1 MNKTISV
8 LFATTIFT
16 APVLADQL
24 RVVVDIPPVHGI
36 VDGVLGSNAS
46 ITTLI
51 GSGIDPHNYTM
62 KPSHAAAL
70 SEADF
75 IVLIGE
81 SLTPSLAEKLPSL
94 ASNAKIIELAEVPNV
109 HLIAYEDAHDDH
121 EDDAH
126 HDDEHH
132 DDHKDHNHD
141 ADHDDHAHEGHDE
154 HDHSDAH
161 HDDHDEHHGD
171 HKDHEDHDDHAD
183 EKEHNE
189 HEHDEHHDDEHDG
202 HDHSGVDPHMWLD
215 IDNADVWAHA
225 IAKSASELSPALT
238 SDINAQL
245 AAFEQAL
252 IGLKSEMQTLTAK
265 PYSVSHDAFGYLEES
280 FGIDHPQAVTNG
292 MGLRPSPS
300 DMANLRA
307 QIEATPPACM
317 IIDPNDHTALAYAL
331 AEEYSI
337 KTVEFSQLGEVV
349 EGENAYL
356 NLMHGAV
363 AAFKTCFQ

>member
-1 MNKTISV
+1 MNKTISI

-36 VDGVLGSNAS
+36 VEGVLGSNAS

-51 GSGIDPHNYTM
+51 SRGIDPHNYTM
-62 KPSHAAAL
+62 KPSHAVAL
-70 SEADF
+70 SEADL
-75 IVLIGE
+75 IVLIGK

-94 ASNAKIIELAEVPNV
+94 ASNAQIIELAEVSNV
-109 HLIAYEDAHDDH
+109 HLIAYEDAHEDH

-126 HDDEHH
+126 HDDDHP
-132 DDHKDHNHD
+132 DDHPN
-141 ADHDDHAHEGHDE
+141 
-154 HDHSDAH
+154 
-161 HDDHDEHHGD
+161 
-171 HKDHEDHDDHAD
+171 DHAD
-183 EKEHNE
+183 EKEQNE
-189 HEHDEHHDDEHDG
+189 HEHDEHHNDEHDS
-202 HDHSGVDPHMWLD
+202 HDHSGINPHMWLD

-225 IAKSASELSPALT
+225 IAKSASELSTALT
-238 SDINAQL
+238 SDINANL

-307 QIEATPPACM
+307 QIEATPPACI

-337 KTVEFSQLGEVV
+337 KTVEFSQLGEIV

-356 NLMHGAV
+356 ILMQGAV
-363 AAFKTCFQ
+363 TAFKTCFQ

>member
-51 GSGIDPHNYTM
+51 GSGVDPHNYTM
-62 KPSHAAAL
+62 KPSHAAAV
-70 SEADF
+70 SKADL

-81 SLTPSLAEKLPSL
+81 ALTPSLAEKLPSL
-94 ASNAKIIELAEVPNV
+94 ASNAKIIELSEVPNV
-109 HLIAYEDAHDDH
+109 HLIAYEDAHDAH

-132 DDHKDHNHD
+132 DNHTDHNHD
-141 ADHDDHAHEGHDE
+141 ADHEGRDEHDHGDAHHDE
-154 HDHSDAH
+154 HDN
-161 HDDHDEHHGD
+161 DEHHGD

-183 EKEHNE
+183 EKEH
-189 HEHDEHHDDEHDG
+189 DEHKHDG

-225 IAKSASELSPALT
+225 IAKSASKLSPALT
-238 SDINAQL
+238 LDINAQL
-245 AAFEQAL
+245 AAFEQSL

-300 DMANLRA
+300 DMAKLRA
-307 QIEATPPACM
+307 QIEATPPECM

-349 EGENAYL
+349 EGKNAYL
-356 NLMHGAV
+356 NLMQGAV
-363 AAFKTCFQ
+363 TAFKTCFQ

>member
-36 VDGVLGSNAS
+36 VDGVLGSTAS

-62 KPSHAAAL
+62 KPSHAAAV
-70 SEADF
+70 SEADLM
-75 IVLIGE
+75 VLIGE
-81 SLTPSLAEKLPSL
+81 ALTPSLAKKLPSL
-94 ASNAKIIELAEVPNV
+94 ANNAKIIELGEVPNV
-109 HLIAYEDAHDDH
+109 HLIAYEDAH
-121 EDDAH
+121 
-126 HDDEHH
+126 
-132 DDHKDHNHD
+132 K
-141 ADHDDHAHEGHDE
+141 GHDE
-154 HDHSDAH
+154 HDQSDAH
-161 HDDHDEHHGD
+161 HDDHD
-171 HKDHEDHDDHAD
+171 HAN

-189 HEHDEHHDDEHDG
+189 HEDDG
-202 HDHSGVDPHMWLD
+202 HEHSGVDPHMWLD
-215 IDNADVWAHA
+215 IDNAYVWAHA

-238 SDINAQL
+238 LDINAQL
-245 AAFEQAL
+245 TAFEQAL

-307 QIEATPPACM
+307 QIETTPPACM

-349 EGENAYL
+349 AGENAYL

>member
-36 VDGVLGSNAS
+36 VDGVLGSDAS

-51 GSGIDPHNYTM
+51 GSGVDPHNYTM
-62 KPSHAAAL
+62 KPSHAAAV
-70 SEADF
+70 SAADL

-81 SLTPSLAEKLPSL
+81 ALTPSLAKKLPSL
-94 ASNAKIIELAEVPNV
+94 ANNAKIIELAEVPNV
-109 HLIAYEDAHDDH
+109 HLIAYEDAHEEH
-121 EDDAH
+121 EDDDH

-132 DDHKDHNHD
+132 ADHKDHNHD
-141 ADHDDHAHEGHDE
+141 ADHDDHAQEGHDE
-154 HDHSDAH
+154 HDHGDAH
-161 HDDHDEHHGD
+161 HDDHDEDNGHV
-171 HKDHEDHDDHAD
+171 
-183 EKEHNE
+183 
-189 HEHDEHHDDEHDG
+189 G

-215 IDNADVWAHA
+215 IDNANVWAHV
-225 IAKSASELSPALT
+225 IAKSASELAPEMIPNVNANLASFELSLT
-238 SDINAQL
+238 NI
-245 AAFEQAL
+245 
-252 IGLKSEMQTLTAK
+252 KSEMQTLVAK

-300 DMANLRA
+300 DMANLRG
-307 QIEATPPACM
+307 QIETTPPACM

-337 KTVEFSQLGEVV
+337 KTVEFSQLGKIV

-356 NLMHGAV
+356 TLMQGAV

>member
-36 VDGVLGSNAS
+36 FEGVLGSNAS

-51 GSGIDPHNYTM
+51 SRGIDPHNYTM

-70 SEADF
+70 SEADL

-94 ASNAKIIELAEVPNV
+94 VSNAQIIELAEVSNV
-109 HLIAYEDAHDDH
+109 HLIAYEDAHEDH

-126 HDDEHH
+126 HDD
-132 DDHKDHNHD
+132 DH
-141 ADHDDHAHEGHDE
+141 
-154 HDHSDAH
+154 
-161 HDDHDEHHGD
+161 
-171 HKDHEDHDDHAD
+171 HDDHAD
-183 EKEHNE
+183 EKEQNE
-189 HEHDEHHDDEHDG
+189 HEHDEHHDDEHDS
-202 HDHSGVDPHMWLD
+202 HDHSGINPHMWLD

-225 IAKSASELSPALT
+225 IAKSASELSTALT
-238 SDINAQL
+238 SDINANL

-307 QIEATPPACM
+307 QIEATPPACI

-337 KTVEFSQLGEVV
+337 KTVEFSQLGEIV

-356 NLMHGAV
+356 ILMQGAV
-363 AAFKTCFQ
+363 TAFKTCFQ

>member
-16 APVLADQL
+16 APVFADQL

-36 VDGVLGSNAS
+36 FEGVLGSNAS

-51 GSGIDPHNYTM
+51 GSGLDPHNYTM
-62 KPSHAAAL
+62 KPSHAVAL
-70 SEADF
+70 SNADL

-81 SLTPSLAEKLPSL
+81 ALTLSLAEKLPSL

-109 HLIAYEDAHDDH
+109 HLIAYEDAHEAH

-126 HDDEHH
+126 HDDGHH
-132 DDHKDHNHD
+132 ADHQDHNHD
-141 ADHDDHAHEGHDE
+141 ADHDDHAPKGHDE
-154 HDHSDAH
+154 HD
-161 HDDHDEHHGD
+161 HGD
-171 HKDHEDHDDHAD
+171 HKDHEDHDS
-183 EKEHNE
+183 HN
-189 HEHDEHHDDEHDG
+189 
-202 HDHSGVDPHMWLD
+202 HSGVDPHMWLD
-215 IDNADVWAHA
+215 IDNADVWAHE
-225 IAKSASELSPALT
+225 IAKSASRLSPALT
-238 SDINAQL
+238 SDINANL

-252 IGLKSEMQTLTAK
+252 VGLKSEMQTLTAK

-307 QIEATPPACM
+307 QIEAAPSACM

-337 KTVEFSQLGEVV
+337 KTVEFSQLGEVA

-356 NLMHGAV
+356 NFMQGAV
-363 AAFKTCFQ
+363 TAFKTCFQ

>member
-36 VDGVLGSNAS
+36 VEGVLGSNAS

-51 GSGIDPHNYTM
+51 SRGIDPHNYTM

-70 SEADF
+70 SEADL

-94 ASNAKIIELAEVPNV
+94 ASNAQIIELAEVSNV
-109 HLIAYEDAHDDH
+109 HVIAYEDAHEDH

-126 HDDEHH
+126 HDDDHP
-132 DDHKDHNHD
+132 DDHPN
-141 ADHDDHAHEGHDE
+141 
-154 HDHSDAH
+154 
-161 HDDHDEHHGD
+161 
-171 HKDHEDHDDHAD
+171 DHAD
-183 EKEHNE
+183 EKEQNE
-189 HEHDEHHDDEHDG
+189 HEHDEHHDDEHDS
-202 HDHSGVDPHMWLD
+202 HDHSGINPHIWLD

-225 IAKSASELSPALT
+225 IAKSASELSTALT
-238 SDINAQL
+238 SDINANL
-245 AAFEQAL
+245 AAFEQTL

-337 KTVEFSQLGEVV
+337 KTVEFSQLGEIV

-356 NLMHGAV
+356 ILMQGAV
-363 AAFKTCFQ
+363 TAFKTCFQ

>member
-36 VDGVLGSNAS
+36 VEGVLGSNAS

-51 GSGIDPHNYTM
+51 SRGIDPHNYTM

-70 SEADF
+70 SEADL

-94 ASNAKIIELAEVPNV
+94 ASNAQIIELAKVSNV
-109 HLIAYEDAHDDH
+109 HLIAYEDAHEDH

-126 HDDEHH
+126 HDD
-132 DDHKDHNHD
+132 DH
-141 ADHDDHAHEGHDE
+141 
-154 HDHSDAH
+154 
-161 HDDHDEHHGD
+161 
-171 HKDHEDHDDHAD
+171 HDDHAD
-183 EKEHNE
+183 EKEQNE
-189 HEHDEHHDDEHDG
+189 HEHDEHHDDEHDS
-202 HDHSGVDPHMWLD
+202 HDHSGINPHMWLD

-225 IAKSASELSPALT
+225 IAKSASELSTALT
-238 SDINAQL
+238 SDINANL

-307 QIEATPPACM
+307 QIEATPPACI

-337 KTVEFSQLGEVV
+337 KTVEFSQLGEIV

-356 NLMHGAV
+356 ILMQGAV
-363 AAFKTCFQ
+363 TAFKTCFQ

>member
-36 VDGVLGSNAS
+36 VEGVLGSNAS

-51 GSGIDPHNYTM
+51 SRGIDPHNYTM

-70 SEADF
+70 SAADL

-94 ASNAKIIELAEVPNV
+94 ASNAQIIELAKVSNV
-109 HLIAYEDAHDDH
+109 HLIAYEDAHEDH

-126 HDDEHH
+126 HDD
-132 DDHKDHNHD
+132 DH
-141 ADHDDHAHEGHDE
+141 
-154 HDHSDAH
+154 
-161 HDDHDEHHGD
+161 
-171 HKDHEDHDDHAD
+171 HDDHAD
-183 EKEHNE
+183 EKEQNE
-189 HEHDEHHDDEHDG
+189 HKHDEHHDDEHDS
-202 HDHSGVDPHMWLD
+202 HDHSGINPHMWLD

-225 IAKSASELSPALT
+225 IAKSASELSTALT
-238 SDINAQL
+238 SDINANL
-245 AAFEQAL
+245 AAFEQTL
-252 IGLKSEMQTLTAK
+252 IGLKSKMQTLTAK

-337 KTVEFSQLGEVV
+337 KTVEFSQLGEIV

-356 NLMHGAV
+356 ILMQGAV
-363 AAFKTCFQ
+363 TAFKTCFQ

>member
-8 LFATTIFT
+8 LFATTMFT

-51 GSGIDPHNYTM
+51 GSGIEPHNYTM
-62 KPSHAAAL
+62 KPSDAAAL
-70 SEADF
+70 SKADL

-81 SLTPSLAEKLPSL
+81 ALTPSLAEKLPSL
-94 ASNAKIIELAEVPNV
+94 ANNAKIIELAEVPNV
-109 HLIAYEDAHDDH
+109 HLIAYEDAHDDI
-121 EDDAH
+121 EYGAH
-126 HDDEHH
+126 HDDEH
-132 DDHKDHNHD
+132 
-141 ADHDDHAHEGHDE
+141 
-154 HDHSDAH
+154 
-161 HDDHDEHHGD
+161 
-171 HKDHEDHDDHAD
+171 HDDHAD

-189 HEHDEHHDDEHDG
+189 HEHNG

-238 SDINAQL
+238 SDINANL
-245 AAFEQAL
+245 AAFEEAL
-252 IGLKSEMQTLTAK
+252 IGLKSEMQTITAK

-300 DMANLRA
+300 DMSNLRA

-317 IIDPNDHTALAYAL
+317 IIDPNDHAALAYAL
-331 AEEYSI
+331 ADEYSI
-337 KTVEFSQLGEVV
+337 KTVEFSLLGEIV
-349 EGENAYL
+349 EGENTYL
-356 NLMHGAV
+356 TLMHGAV

>member
-36 VDGVLGSNAS
+36 VDGVLGSNAR

-51 GSGIDPHNYTM
+51 GSDIDPHNYTM
-62 KPSHAAAL
+62 KPSHAAAV
-70 SEADF
+70 SEADL

-81 SLTPSLAEKLPSL
+81 ALTPSQAEKLPSL
-94 ASNAKIIELAEVPNV
+94 AKNAKIIELAEVSNV
-109 HLIAYEDAHDDH
+109 HLIAYEDAHNEH

-126 HDDEHH
+126 NDDEHH
-132 DDHKDHNHD
+132 
-141 ADHDDHAHEGHDE
+141 A
-154 HDHSDAH
+154 
-161 HDDHDEHHGD
+161 D
-171 HKDHEDHDDHAD
+171 HKDHEDHAD
-183 EKEHNE
+183 EKKHNE
-189 HEHDEHHDDEHDG
+189 HEHDG
-202 HDHSGVDPHMWLD
+202 HDHSRFDPHMWLD

-225 IAKSASELSPALT
+225 IAKSASELSPELT
-238 SDINAQL
+238 SDINANL

-300 DMANLRA
+300 DMSNLRA

-331 AEEYSI
+331 ADEYSI
-337 KTVEFSQLGEVV
+337 KTVEFSQLGEIV
-349 EGENAYL
+349 EGENTYL
-356 NLMHGAV
+356 TLMLGAV

>member
-16 APVLADQL
+16 VPVLADQL

-36 VDGVLGSNAS
+36 VDGVLGSDAS

-51 GSGIDPHNYTM
+51 GSGVDPHNYAM
-62 KPSHAAAL
+62 KPSHAAAV
-70 SEADF
+70 SEAEL

-81 SLTPSLAEKLPSL
+81 ALTPSLAKKLPSL
-94 ASNAKIIELAEVPNV
+94 ANNAKIIELAEVPNV
-109 HLIAYEDAHDDH
+109 HLIAYEDAHEEH
-121 EDDAH
+121 EDDDH

-132 DDHKDHNHD
+132 ADHKDHNHD
-141 ADHDDHAHEGHDE
+141 ADHDDHAQEGHDE
-154 HDHSDAH
+154 HDHGDAH
-161 HDDHDEHHGD
+161 HDDHDEDNGHV
-171 HKDHEDHDDHAD
+171 
-183 EKEHNE
+183 
-189 HEHDEHHDDEHDG
+189 G

-215 IDNADVWAHA
+215 IDNANVWAHV
-225 IAKSASELSPALT
+225 IAKSASELTPEMIPNVNANLASFELSLT
-238 SDINAQL
+238 NI
-245 AAFEQAL
+245 
-252 IGLKSEMQTLTAK
+252 KSEMQTLVAK

-300 DMANLRA
+300 DMANLRG
-307 QIEATPPACM
+307 QIETTPPACM

-337 KTVEFSQLGEVV
+337 KTVEFSQLGEIV

-356 NLMHGAV
+356 ILMQGAV
-363 AAFKTCFQ
+363 TAFKTCFQ

>member
-36 VDGVLGSNAS
+36 VEGVLGSNAS

-51 GSGIDPHNYTM
+51 GSGLDPHNYTM

-70 SEADF
+70 SNADL

-81 SLTPSLAEKLPSL
+81 SLTPSLTEKLPSL
-94 ASNAKIIELAEVPNV
+94 ASNAKIIELAELPNV
-109 HLIAYEDAHDDH
+109 HLIAFEDAHDEH

-126 HDDEHH
+126 HD
-132 DDHKDHNHD
+132 
-141 ADHDDHAHEGHDE
+141 
-154 HDHSDAH
+154 
-161 HDDHDEHHGD
+161 DEHHGD

-183 EKEHNE
+183 EKKDKKH
-189 HEHDEHHDDEHDG
+189 EHDG
-202 HDHSGVDPHMWLD
+202 HDHSGLDPHMWLD

-238 SDINAQL
+238 SDINANL

-349 EGENAYL
+349 AGENAYL

>member
-51 GSGIDPHNYTM
+51 GSGVDPHNYTM

-70 SEADF
+70 SKADL

-94 ASNAKIIELAEVPNV
+94 ANNSKIIELAEVPNV
-109 HLIAYEDAHDDH
+109 HLIAFEDAHDAH
-121 EDDAH
+121 EDDDH

-141 ADHDDHAHEGHDE
+141 A
-154 HDHSDAH
+154 
-161 HDDHDEHHGD
+161 DHDEHHGD

-202 HDHSGVDPHMWLD
+202 HDVDPHMWLD

-238 SDINAQL
+238 SDINAKL

-265 PYSVSHDAFGYLEES
+265 PYSVSHDALGYLEES

-300 DMANLRA
+300 DMANLRS

-337 KTVEFSQLGEVV
+337 KTVEFSQLGEVAA
-349 EGENAYL
+349 GENAYL

-363 AAFKTCFQ
+363 AALKTCFQ

>member
-36 VDGVLGSNAS
+36 VEGVLGSNAS

-51 GSGIDPHNYTM
+51 SRGIDPHNYTM

-70 SEADF
+70 SAADL

-94 ASNAKIIELAEVPNV
+94 ASNAQIIELAKVSNV
-109 HLIAYEDAHDDH
+109 HLIAYEDAHEDH

-126 HDDEHH
+126 HDD
-132 DDHKDHNHD
+132 DH
-141 ADHDDHAHEGHDE
+141 
-154 HDHSDAH
+154 
-161 HDDHDEHHGD
+161 
-171 HKDHEDHDDHAD
+171 HDDHAD
-183 EKEHNE
+183 EKEQNE
-189 HEHDEHHDDEHDG
+189 HEHDEHHDDEHDS
-202 HDHSGVDPHMWLD
+202 HDHSGINPHMWLD

-225 IAKSASELSPALT
+225 IAKSASELSTALT
-238 SDINAQL
+238 SDINANL
-245 AAFEQAL
+245 AAFEQTL

-337 KTVEFSQLGEVV
+337 KTVEFSQLGEIV

-356 NLMHGAV
+356 ILMQGAV
-363 AAFKTCFQ
+363 TAFKTCFQ

>member
-16 APVLADQL
+16 APVSADQL

-62 KPSHAAAL
+62 KPSQAAAV
-70 SEADF
+70 SEADL

-81 SLTPSLAEKLPSL
+81 ALTPSLAKKLPSL

-109 HLIAYEDAHDDH
+109 HLIAYEDAHDAH

-132 DDHKDHNHD
+132 DDHKDH
-141 ADHDDHAHEGHDE
+141 
-154 HDHSDAH
+154 
-161 HDDHDEHHGD
+161 
-171 HKDHEDHDDHAD
+171 DDHAD
-183 EKEHNE
+183 EKEQNE

-215 IDNADVWAHA
+215 IDNADAWAHA
-225 IAKSASELSPALT
+225 IAKSASELSPDLT
-238 SDINAQL
+238 SDINAKL

-252 IGLKSEMQTLTAK
+252 IGLKSKMQTLTAK

-337 KTVEFSQLGEVV
+337 KTLEFSQLGEIV
-349 EGENAYL
+349 EGQNAYL
-356 NLMHGAV
+356 DLMSGAV

>member
-51 GSGIDPHNYTM
+51 GSGVDPHNYTM

-70 SEADF
+70 YSADL
-75 IVLIGE
+75 IVLIGKA
-81 SLTPSLAEKLPSL
+81 LTPSLAEKLPSL
-94 ASNAKIIELAEVPNV
+94 ASNAKIVELAEVPNV
-109 HLIAYEDAHDDH
+109 HLIAYEHAHEEH
-121 EDDAH
+121 EHDAH

-132 DDHKDHNHD
+132 DDQG
-141 ADHDDHAHEGHDE
+141 DDHHDY
-154 HDHSDAH
+154 
-161 HDDHDEHHGD
+161 
-171 HKDHEDHDDHAD
+171 KV
-183 EKEHNE
+183 
-189 HEHDEHHDDEHDG
+189 HDG

-225 IAKSASELSPALT
+225 IAKSTSELAPAMIPDISANLASFEQSL
-238 SDINAQL
+238 SDI
-245 AAFEQAL
+245 
-252 IGLKSEMQTLTAK
+252 KSEMQTLVAK

-280 FGIDHPQAVTNG
+280 FGIDNPQAVTNA
-292 MGLRPSPS
+292 MGLRPSPN

-307 QIEATPPACM
+307 QIETTPPACI

-337 KTVEFSQLGEVV
+337 KTVEFSQLGKIVD
-349 EGENAYL
+349 GENAYL
-356 NLMHGAV
+356 NLMTGAV
-363 AAFKTCFQ
+363 AAFGTCFQ

>member
-62 KPSHAAAL
+62 KPSHAAAV

-81 SLTPSLAEKLPSL
+81 ALTPSLAEKLPSL

-109 HLIAYEDAHDDH
+109 HLIAYQDAHDDH

-126 HDDEHH
+126 HDDGHH

-154 HDHSDAH
+154 HDHS
-161 HDDHDEHHGD
+161 
-171 HKDHEDHDDHAD
+171 
-183 EKEHNE
+183 
-189 HEHDEHHDDEHDG
+189 
-202 HDHSGVDPHMWLD
+202 GVDPHMWLD
-215 IDNADVWAHA
+215 IDNADIWAHE
-225 IAKSASELSPALT
+225 IAKAASRLSPALT
-238 SDINAQL
+238 SDINANL

-349 EGENAYL
+349 AGENAYL

>member
-70 SEADF
+70 SEADL

-94 ASNAKIIELAEVPNV
+94 ASNAKIIELAEGPNV
-109 HLIAYEDAHDDH
+109 HLIAYQDAHDDH

-132 DDHKDHNHD
+132 DDHKDHNHNT
-141 ADHDDHAHEGHDE
+141 DHDDHAHEGHDE
-154 HDHSDAH
+154 HDH
-161 HDDHDEHHGD
+161 G
-171 HKDHEDHDDHAD
+171 
-183 EKEHNE
+183 
-189 HEHDEHHDDEHDG
+189 DEHDG

-225 IAKSASELSPALT
+225 IAKSVSELSPALT

-307 QIEATPPACM
+307 QIEETPPACM

-337 KTVEFSQLGEVV
+337 KTVEFSQIGEVV
-349 EGENAYL
+349 KGENAYL

>member
-1 MNKTISV
+1 MQENVKMKKIISV

-36 VDGVLGSNAS
+36 VESVLGSNAR

-62 KPSHAAAL
+62 KPSHAAAV
-70 SEADF
+70 SEADL
-75 IVLIGE
+75 IVLISE
-81 SLTPSLAEKLPSL
+81 ALTPGLAEKLPSV
-94 ASNAKIIELAEVPNV
+94 ANDAKIIELAEVPNV
-109 HLIAYEDAHDDH
+109 HLIAYEDAHEEH
-121 EDDAH
+121 EDGDH

-132 DDHKDHNHD
+132 V
-141 ADHDDHAHEGHDE
+141 
-154 HDHSDAH
+154 
-161 HDDHDEHHGD
+161 D
-171 HKDHEDHDDHAD
+171 HKDHEDHAD
-183 EKEHNE
+183 EKKHNE
-189 HEHDEHHDDEHDG
+189 HEHDG
-202 HDHSGVDPHMWLD
+202 HDHSRFDPHMWLD

-225 IAKSASELSPALT
+225 IAKSASELSPELT
-238 SDINAQL
+238 SDINANL

-337 KTVEFSQLGEVV
+337 KTVEFSQLGEIV
-349 EGENAYL
+349 EGANAYL
-356 NLMHGAV
+356 NLMLGAV
-363 AAFKTCFQ
+363 TAFKTCFQ

>member
-36 VDGVLGSNAS
+36 VEGVLGSNAS

-51 GSGIDPHNYTM
+51 SRSIDPHNYTM

-70 SEADF
+70 SEADL

-81 SLTPSLAEKLPSL
+81 SLTPSLAEKLPAL
-94 ASNAKIIELAEVPNV
+94 ASNAQIIELAEVSNV
-109 HLIAYEDAHDDH
+109 HLIAYEDAHEDH
-121 EDDAH
+121 EDD
-126 HDDEHH
+126 
-132 DDHKDHNHD
+132 DDHQ
-141 ADHDDHAHEGHDE
+141 
-154 HDHSDAH
+154 
-161 HDDHDEHHGD
+161 
-171 HKDHEDHDDHAD
+171 DDHAD
-183 EKEHNE
+183 EKEQNE
-189 HEHDEHHDDEHDG
+189 HEHDEHHDDEHDS
-202 HDHSGVDPHMWLD
+202 HDHSGINPHMWLD

-225 IAKSASELSPALT
+225 IAKSASELSTALT
-238 SDINAQL
+238 SDINANL

-292 MGLRPSPS
+292 MGLQPSPS

-337 KTVEFSQLGEVV
+337 KTVEFSQLGEIV

-356 NLMHGAV
+356 ILMQGAV
-363 AAFKTCFQ
+363 TAFKTCFQ

>member
-36 VDGVLGSNAS
+36 VEGVLGSNAS

-51 GSGIDPHNYTM
+51 SRGIDPHNYTM

-70 SEADF
+70 SAADL

-94 ASNAKIIELAEVPNV
+94 ASNAQIIELAKVSNV
-109 HLIAYEDAHDDH
+109 HLIAYEDAHEDH

-126 HDDEHH
+126 HDD
-132 DDHKDHNHD
+132 DH
-141 ADHDDHAHEGHDE
+141 
-154 HDHSDAH
+154 
-161 HDDHDEHHGD
+161 
-171 HKDHEDHDDHAD
+171 HDDHAD
-183 EKEHNE
+183 EKEQNE
-189 HEHDEHHDDEHDG
+189 HEHDEHQDDEHDS
-202 HDHSGVDPHMWLD
+202 HDHSGINPHIWLD

-225 IAKSASELSPALT
+225 IAKSASELSTALT
-238 SDINAQL
+238 SDINANL
-245 AAFEQAL
+245 AAFEQTL

-337 KTVEFSQLGEVV
+337 KTVEFSQLGEIV

-356 NLMHGAV
+356 ILMQGAV
-363 AAFKTCFQ
+363 TAFKTCFQ

>member
-16 APVLADQL
+16 APVSADQL

-62 KPSHAAAL
+62 KPSQAAAV
-70 SEADF
+70 SEADL

-81 SLTPSLAEKLPSL
+81 ALTPSLAEKLPSL
-94 ASNAKIIELAEVPNV
+94 ANNAKIIELAEVSNV
-109 HLIAYEDAHDDH
+109 HLIAYEDAHN

-132 DDHKDHNHD
+132 ADHKDHNDD
-141 ADHDDHAHEGHDE
+141 ADHDGHAHKGHDE
-154 HDHSDAH
+154 HDHGDAH
-161 HDDHDEHHGD
+161 HDDHDD
-171 HKDHEDHDDHAD
+171 
-183 EKEHNE
+183 
-189 HEHDEHHDDEHDG
+189 DEHHDDEHDG
-202 HDHSGVDPHMWLD
+202 HDHTGVDPHMWLD
-215 IDNADVWAHA
+215 VNNADVWAHA
-225 IAKSASELSPALT
+225 IAKSASELSPDLA
-238 SDINAQL
+238 SDINAKL
-245 AAFEQAL
+245 SAFEQAL
-252 IGLKSEMQTLTAK
+252 AKIKSEMKTLTAK

-300 DMANLRA
+300 DMSNLRA

-317 IIDPNDHTALAYAL
+317 IIDPNDHAALAYAL
-331 AEEYSI
+331 ADEYSI
-337 KTVEFSQLGEVV
+337 KTVEFSLLGEIV
-349 EGENAYL
+349 EGENTYL
-356 NLMHGAV
+356 TLMHGAV

>member
-16 APVLADQL
+16 APVFADQL

-36 VDGVLGSNAS
+36 VEGVLGSNAS

-51 GSGIDPHNYTM
+51 GSGLDPHNYTM

-70 SEADF
+70 SNADS

-81 SLTPSLAEKLPSL
+81 ELTLSLAEKLPSL

-109 HLIAYEDAHDDH
+109 HLIAYEDAHEEH

-132 DDHKDHNHD
+132 ADHQDHNHD
-141 ADHDDHAHEGHDE
+141 ADHDDHAPKGHDE
-154 HDHSDAH
+154 HD
-161 HDDHDEHHGD
+161 HGD
-171 HKDHEDHDDHAD
+171 HKDHEDHDG
-183 EKEHNE
+183 HN
-189 HEHDEHHDDEHDG
+189 
-202 HDHSGVDPHMWLD
+202 HSGVDPHMWLD
-215 IDNADVWAHA
+215 IDNADVWAHE
-225 IAKSASELSPALT
+225 IAKSASRLSPALT
-238 SDINAQL
+238 SDINANL

-307 QIEATPPACM
+307 QIEAAPPACM

-337 KTVEFSQLGEVV
+337 KTVEFSQLGEVA

-356 NLMHGAV
+356 NLMQGAV
-363 AAFKTCFQ
+363 TAFKTCFQ

>member
-8 LFATTIFT
+8 LFATTMFT

-51 GSGIDPHNYTM
+51 GSGVDPHNYTM
-62 KPSHAAAL
+62 KPSHAAAV
-70 SEADF
+70 SKADL

-81 SLTPSLAEKLPSL
+81 ALTPSLAEKLPSL

-109 HLIAYEDAHDDH
+109 HLIAYQHAHYDH
-121 EDDAH
+121 EGDAH

-132 DDHKDHNHD
+132 DDHKDHNHNT
-141 ADHDDHAHEGHDE
+141 DHDDHAHEGHDE
-154 HDHSDAH
+154 HDH
-161 HDDHDEHHGD
+161 G
-171 HKDHEDHDDHAD
+171 
-183 EKEHNE
+183 
-189 HEHDEHHDDEHDG
+189 DEHDG

-225 IAKSASELSPALT
+225 LAKSALKLSPELT
-238 SDINAQL
+238 SDINANL

-307 QIEATPPACM
+307 QIERTPPACM

-337 KTVEFSQLGEVV
+337 KTVEFSQIGEVV
-349 EGENAYL
+349 AGENAYL
-356 NLMHGAV
+356 NLMQGAV

>member
-36 VDGVLGSNAS
+36 VEGVLGSNAS

-51 GSGIDPHNYTM
+51 SRGIDPHNYTM

-70 SEADF
+70 SAADL

-94 ASNAKIIELAEVPNV
+94 ASNAQIIELAKVSNV
-109 HLIAYEDAHDDH
+109 HLIAYEDAHEDH

-126 HDDEHH
+126 HDD
-132 DDHKDHNHD
+132 DH
-141 ADHDDHAHEGHDE
+141 
-154 HDHSDAH
+154 
-161 HDDHDEHHGD
+161 
-171 HKDHEDHDDHAD
+171 HDDHAD
-183 EKEHNE
+183 EKEQNE
-189 HEHDEHHDDEHDG
+189 HEHDEHHDDEHDS
-202 HDHSGVDPHMWLD
+202 HDHSGINPHMWLD

-225 IAKSASELSPALT
+225 IAKSASELSTALT
-238 SDINAQL
+238 SDINANL
-245 AAFEQAL
+245 AAFEQTL

-300 DMANLRA
+300 GMANLRA

-337 KTVEFSQLGEVV
+337 KTVEFSQLGEIV

-356 NLMHGAV
+356 ILMQGAV
-363 AAFKTCFQ
+363 TAFKTCFQ

>member
-16 APVLADQL
+16 APVFADQL

-36 VDGVLGSNAS
+36 VEGVLGSNAS

-62 KPSHAAAL
+62 KPSHAAAV
-70 SEADF
+70 SEADL

-81 SLTPSLAEKLPSL
+81 ALTLSLAEKLPSL

-109 HLIAYEDAHDDH
+109 HLIAYEDAQEEH

-126 HDDEHH
+126 PDDENHA
-132 DDHKDHNHD
+132 DHQDHNHD
-141 ADHDDHAHEGHDE
+141 ADHDDHAPKGHDE
-154 HDHSDAH
+154 HD
-161 HDDHDEHHGD
+161 HGD
-171 HKDHEDHDDHAD
+171 HKDHEDHNG
-183 EKEHNE
+183 HN
-189 HEHDEHHDDEHDG
+189 
-202 HDHSGVDPHMWLD
+202 HSGVDPHMWLD
-215 IDNADVWAHA
+215 IDNADVWAHE
-225 IAKSASELSPALT
+225 IAKSASRLSPALT
-238 SDINAQL
+238 SDINANL

-252 IGLKSEMQTLTAK
+252 VGLKFEMQTLTAK

-307 QIEATPPACM
+307 QIEVAPPACM

-337 KTVEFSQLGEVV
+337 KTVEFSQLGEVA

-356 NLMHGAV
+356 NLMQGAV
-363 AAFKTCFQ
+363 TAFKTCFQ

>member
-24 RVVVDIPPVHGI
+24 QVVVDIPPVHGI
-36 VDGVLGSNAS
+36 VEGVLGSNAS

-51 GSGIDPHNYTM
+51 SRGIDPHNYTM

-70 SEADF
+70 SAADL

-94 ASNAKIIELAEVPNV
+94 ASNAQIIELAKVSNV
-109 HLIAYEDAHDDH
+109 HLIAYEDAHEDH

-126 HDDEHH
+126 HDD
-132 DDHKDHNHD
+132 DH
-141 ADHDDHAHEGHDE
+141 
-154 HDHSDAH
+154 
-161 HDDHDEHHGD
+161 
-171 HKDHEDHDDHAD
+171 HDDHAD
-183 EKEHNE
+183 EKEQNE
-189 HEHDEHHDDEHDG
+189 HEHDEHHDDEHDS
-202 HDHSGVDPHMWLD
+202 HDHSGINPHIWLD

-225 IAKSASELSPALT
+225 IAKSASELSTALT
-238 SDINAQL
+238 SDINANL
-245 AAFEQAL
+245 AAFEQTL

-337 KTVEFSQLGEVV
+337 KTVEFSQLGEIV

-356 NLMHGAV
+356 ILMQGAV
-363 AAFKTCFQ
+363 TAFKTCFQ

>member
-8 LFATTIFT
+8 LIATTIFT

-36 VDGVLGSNAS
+36 VEGVLGSNSS

-62 KPSHAAAL
+62 KPSHAAAV
-70 SEADF
+70 SEADL

-81 SLTPSLAEKLPSL
+81 ALTPSLAEKLPSL
-94 ASNAKIIELAEVPNV
+94 ASDTKIIELAEVPNV
-109 HLIAYEDAHDDH
+109 HLIASKDAHDAH

-126 HDDEHH
+126 HDDEH
-132 DDHKDHNHD
+132 
-141 ADHDDHAHEGHDE
+141 
-154 HDHSDAH
+154 
-161 HDDHDEHHGD
+161 
-171 HKDHEDHDDHAD
+171 
-183 EKEHNE
+183 
-189 HEHDEHHDDEHDG
+189 DG
-202 HDHSGVDPHMWLD
+202 HDHNWVDPHMWLD

-225 IAKSASELSPALT
+225 IAKSASELSPALA

-292 MGLRPSPS
+292 MGLRPSPR

-307 QIEATPPACM
+307 QIEVTPPACM

-356 NLMHGAV
+356 DLMSGAV

>member
-1 MNKTISV
+1 MNKSISV

-36 VDGVLGSNAS
+36 VEGVLGSNAS

-62 KPSHAAAL
+62 KPSDAAAL
-70 SEADF
+70 SKADL

-81 SLTPSLAEKLPSL
+81 VLTPSLAEKLRSL
-94 ASNAKIIELAEVPNV
+94 ANNAKIIELAEVPNV
-109 HLIAYEDAHDDH
+109 HLIAYKDAHDAH

-132 DDHKDHNHD
+132 ADHKDHNHD
-141 ADHDDHAHEGHDE
+141 ADHDDHAHIGHDE
-154 HDHSDAH
+154 HDHGDAH
-161 HDDHDEHHGD
+161 HDNHDDDEHHG
-171 HKDHEDHDDHAD
+171 
-183 EKEHNE
+183 
-189 HEHDEHHDDEHDG
+189 DEHDG
-202 HDHSGVDPHMWLD
+202 HDHSGIDPHMWLD
-215 IDNADVWAHA
+215 IENADVWAHA

-238 SDINAQL
+238 SDINANL
-245 AAFEQAL
+245 AAFEQSL

-300 DMANLRA
+300 DMSNLRA
-307 QIEATPPACM
+307 QIDATPPACM
-317 IIDPNDHTALAYAL
+317 IIDPNDHAALAYAL
-331 AEEYSI
+331 ADEYSI
-337 KTVEFSQLGEVV
+337 KTVEFSLLGEIV
-349 EGENAYL
+349 EGENTYL
-356 NLMHGAV
+356 TLMHGAV

>member
-1 MNKTISV
+1 MNKPISV

-46 ITTLI
+46 IMTLI
-51 GSGIDPHNYTM
+51 GSGKGPHNYTM

-70 SEADF
+70 SKADL

-81 SLTPSLAEKLPSL
+81 ALTPSLAEKLPSL

-109 HLIAYEDAHDDH
+109 HLIAYEDAHEEH

-126 HDDEHH
+126 HD

-141 ADHDDHAHEGHDE
+141 ADHDDHAHNGHDE
-154 HDHSDAH
+154 HDHGDAH
-161 HDDHDEHHGD
+161 NDDHDNDEHDGD
-171 HKDHEDHDDHAD
+171 HKDHDDHAD

-189 HEHDEHHDDEHDG
+189 HEHDEHHGDEHDG
-202 HDHSGVDPHMWLD
+202 HDHSGIDPHMWLD
-215 IDNADVWAHA
+215 IENADVWAHA

-238 SDINAQL
+238 SDINANL
-245 AAFEQAL
+245 AAFEQSL

-307 QIEATPPACM
+307 QIEETPPACM

-337 KTVEFSQLGEVV
+337 KTVEFSQIGEVV
-349 EGENAYL
+349 TGENAYL
-356 NLMHGAV
+356 NLMQGAV

>member
-36 VDGVLGSNAS
+36 VEGVLGSNAS

-51 GSGIDPHNYTM
+51 SRGIDPHNYTM

-70 SEADF
+70 SEADL

-94 ASNAKIIELAEVPNV
+94 ASNAQIIELAEVSNV
-109 HLIAYEDAHDDH
+109 HLIAYEDAHEDH

-126 HDDEHH
+126 HDD
-132 DDHKDHNHD
+132 DH
-141 ADHDDHAHEGHDE
+141 
-154 HDHSDAH
+154 
-161 HDDHDEHHGD
+161 
-171 HKDHEDHDDHAD
+171 HDDHAD
-183 EKEHNE
+183 EKEQNE
-189 HEHDEHHDDEHDG
+189 HEHDEHHDDEHNS
-202 HDHSGVDPHMWLD
+202 HDHSGINPHMWLD

-225 IAKSASELSPALT
+225 IAKSASELSTALT
-238 SDINAQL
+238 SDINANL

-337 KTVEFSQLGEVV
+337 KTVEFSQLGEIV

-356 NLMHGAV
+356 ILMQGAV
-363 AAFKTCFQ
+363 TAFKTCFQ

>member
-36 VDGVLGSNAS
+36 VEGVLGSNAS

-51 GSGIDPHNYTM
+51 SRGIDPHNYTM

-70 SEADF
+70 SAADL

-94 ASNAKIIELAEVPNV
+94 ASNAQIIELAEVSNV
-109 HLIAYEDAHDDH
+109 HLIAYEDAHEDH

-126 HDDEHH
+126 HDD
-132 DDHKDHNHD
+132 DHP
-141 ADHDDHAHEGHDE
+141 
-154 HDHSDAH
+154 
-161 HDDHDEHHGD
+161 
-171 HKDHEDHDDHAD
+171 DDHAD
-183 EKEHNE
+183 EKEQNE
-189 HEHDEHHDDEHDG
+189 HEHDEHHDDEHDS
-202 HDHSGVDPHMWLD
+202 HDHSGINPHMWLD

-225 IAKSASELSPALT
+225 IAKSASELSTALT
-238 SDINAQL
+238 SDINANL

-337 KTVEFSQLGEVV
+337 KTVEFSQLGEIV

-356 NLMHGAV
+356 ILMQGAV
-363 AAFKTCFQ
+363 TAFKTCFQ